1 MIALVR
7 PDILYAWK
15 GSSLFIANTRG
26 DCGDDQTLTGYY
38 FREARFL
45 RTLRLEIDGD
55 APWACEAANIEPH
68 ILSFTYVYPEV
79 AEYGGGGSGQA
90 GDDTPTNAS
99 GVPQRALAIRL
110 SYTVTLD
117 GLIVGLS
124 ITNHSRRHVACELA
138 WYVATD
144 FADIQEA
151 QGSRREQQ
159 ASIDAELTPT
169 RLAFQYRHPRLRY
182 RSVLTAAGDTP
193 WTVSDSRIATRI
205 DLQSQQSI
213 DLGLR
218 VDASEADGTPLAD
231 DVEERERFVREW
243 REGFARIN

>member
-1 MIALVR
+1 
-7 PDILYAWK
+7 
-15 GSSLFIANTRG
+15 
-26 DCGDDQTLTGYY
+26 
-38 FREARFL
+38 
-45 RTLRLEIDGD
+45 
-55 APWACEAANIEPH
+55 
-68 ILSFTYVYPEV
+68 
-79 AEYGGGGSGQA
+79 
-90 GDDTPTNAS
+90 
-99 GVPQRALAIRL
+99 
-110 SYTVTLD
+110 
-117 GLIVGLS
+117 
-124 ITNHSRRHVACELA
+124 
-138 WYVATD
+138 

-169 RLAFQYRHPRLRY
+169 RVAFQYRHPRLRY
-182 RSVLTAAGDTP
+182 RSVLTTAGDTP

-243 REGFARIN
+243 RERFAHINARDCAPERTVAANVRDFASFPMLEGPRDEWLALQAGMPLYPALFGRDTLTAGWQAAWLDRGESLDASLTRLARLQTDRVDDWHDEQPGRIPYPVRSGPLALLNIHP